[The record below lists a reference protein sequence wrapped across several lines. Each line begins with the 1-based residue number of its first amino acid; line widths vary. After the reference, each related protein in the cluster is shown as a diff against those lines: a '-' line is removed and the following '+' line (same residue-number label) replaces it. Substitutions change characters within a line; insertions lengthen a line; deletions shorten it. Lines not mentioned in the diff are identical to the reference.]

1 VSRAR
6 HVPRDNQRSIG
17 LYNVTEREV
26 LGEERRGAKLPAMSI
41 DPARWQELRPLA
53 SRLYLDDDLELVVG
67 TLLPRSVEVKER
79 LL

>member
-1 VSRAR
+1 MA
-6 HVPRDNQRSIG
+6 
-17 LYNVTEREV
+17 
-26 LGEERRGAKLPAMSI
+26 I

>member
-1 VSRAR
+1 
-6 HVPRDNQRSIG
+6 
-17 LYNVTEREV
+17 
-26 LGEERRGAKLPAMSI
+26 MSI